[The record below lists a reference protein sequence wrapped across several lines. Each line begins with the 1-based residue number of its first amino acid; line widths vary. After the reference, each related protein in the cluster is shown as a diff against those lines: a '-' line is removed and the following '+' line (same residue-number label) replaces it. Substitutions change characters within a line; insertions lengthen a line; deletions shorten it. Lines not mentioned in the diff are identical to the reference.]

1 MNDRIRKI
9 LANYNKQIYGED
21 VIKHR
26 DSGNEKSMNEI
37 IMNRFR
43 KMGEMRYGSKR

>member
-1 MNDRIRKI
+1 MDDRIRKI

-21 VIKHR
+21 VIRHR

-37 IMNRFR
+37 IMDRYR
-43 KMGEMRYGSKR
+43 KMGKMHYEIKR

>member
-9 LANYNKQIYGED
+9 LENYNKQIYGGD

-26 DSGNEKSMNEI
+26 DLDYGKSINEI
-37 IMNRFR
+37 IMDRFR
-43 KMGEMRYGSKR
+43 KAGEMRYGTKR

>member
-9 LANYNKQIYGED
+9 LDNYNKQIYGED

-26 DSGNEKSMNEI
+26 DLDNEKSMNEI
-37 IMNRFR
+37 IMDGIR
-43 KMGEMRYGSKR
+43 KAGEIRYGTKR